1 MRHFVRAVVCALVFS
16 ASLGAAQTILEVAE
30 ADPGLSTLVS
40 ALKAA
45 GLAETLQGA
54 GPFTLFA
61 PTNAAFLQVP
71 PDELDSLLGDPAA
84 LQRVLAYHVV
94 PAFIMARDA
103 VQATRA
109 PTLEGSELSV
119 RVEAGNLLVNE
130 SKVVKFD
137 VGASENVQASNG
149 VIHVIDSVLEPPD
162 VALAGGAPVAP
173 RIGAPVS
180 SVAEVA
186 QVYETAALRSV
197 RFPLEELGGSGVSGS
212 VLVADYGFDN
222 AVATILVKGT
232 EGAGGDHPAH
242 FHAGDCGSGGDI
254 VIPLNDVSDSSGLSV
269 TTVTAPYDVIVDGDH
284 YLNIH
289 SSTSLDV
296 IVACGEVGAVTR

>member
-1 MRHFVRAVVCALVFS
+1 MHHLVRFVLCAFFFS
-16 ASLGAAQTILEVAE
+16 GSLGAAQTILEVAE
-30 ADPGLSTLVS
+30 NDPGLSTFVA

-45 GLAETLQGA
+45 GLTETLQGE

-71 PDELDSLLGDPAA
+71 PAELQQLLNDPVE

-94 PAFIMARDA
+94 PALVMARDA
-103 VQATRA
+103 VQATSA

-149 VIHVIDSVLEPPD
+149 VLHVIDRVLEP
-162 VALAGGAPVAP
+162 VGVILATAPVAAP
-173 RIGAPVS
+173 RVGASVGLVAPV
-180 SVAEVA
+180 A
-186 QVYETAALRSV
+186 QAYQTAALRSI
-197 RFPLEELGGSGVSGS
+197 RFPVEAVDGSGVSGS
-212 VLVADYGFDN
+212 VLVADYGFDT
-222 AVATILVKGT
+222 AVATILVAGT
-232 EGAGGDHPAH
+232 EPGGDHPAH

-254 VIPLNDVSDSSGLSV
+254 VIPLTDVAGSSGLSV
-269 TTVTAPYDVIVDGDH
+269 TPMTAPYDVILNGDH

-289 SSTSLDV
+289 LSSGEPDV